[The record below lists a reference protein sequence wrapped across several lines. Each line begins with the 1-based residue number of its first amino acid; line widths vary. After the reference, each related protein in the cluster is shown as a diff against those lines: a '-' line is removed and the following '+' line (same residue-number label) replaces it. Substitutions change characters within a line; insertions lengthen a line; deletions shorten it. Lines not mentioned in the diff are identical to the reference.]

1 MVVASIRFEHVTK
14 TFGDVI
20 AVNDSNF
27 EISEGEFFT
36 LLGPSGCG
44 KSTTLRLIAGLEI
57 PDEGH
62 IFIGKNDVTR
72 LLPGQR
78 NIAMVFQNYALY
90 PHMTLFQNI
99 AYPLSVR
106 KVQKNEIDERVSYV
120 AKNLQIESLLKR
132 YPMEISGGQQQ
143 RVALARA
150 IIQTPNAFLLD
161 EPLSN
166 LDAKLRLEARSFL
179 KHLHLE
185 LGTTIVYV
193 THDQAEAMALSS
205 RIAVMKDGMIMQ
217 IASPRE
223 VYERPSDIF
232 VAGFI
237 GNPPMNL
244 IKISIDN
251 HETYIGTQRLN
262 LHNVI
267 DSLSVKPLGNAFL
280 GIRPEHVKIALT
292 GDVKAEVYV
301 VEPLGAEFVITLKIG
316 DQFLKVL
323 TFEEL
328 QLSPGEIVWIEFI
341 RDRIQIFDSE
351 GKRIKKKNEEEWK

>member
-1 MVVASIRFEHVTK
+1 
-14 TFGDVI
+14 
-20 AVNDSNF
+20 
-27 EISEGEFFT
+27 
-36 LLGPSGCG
+36 
-44 KSTTLRLIAGLEI
+44 
-57 PDEGH
+57 
-62 IFIGKNDVTR
+62 
-72 LLPGQR
+72 
-78 NIAMVFQNYALY
+78 
-90 PHMTLFQNI
+90 
-99 AYPLSVR
+99 
-106 KVQKNEIDERVSYV
+106 
-120 AKNLQIESLLKR
+120 
-132 YPMEISGGQQQ
+132 
-143 RVALARA
+143 
-150 IIQTPNAFLLD
+150 
-161 EPLSN
+161 
-166 LDAKLRLEARSFL
+166 
-179 KHLHLE
+179 
-185 LGTTIVYV
+185 
-193 THDQAEAMALSS
+193 
-205 RIAVMKDGMIMQ
+205 MIMQ

-262 LHNVI
+262 LRNVI
-267 DSLSVKPLGNAFL
+267 DSLSVKPLDNAFL